1 MESSGISAS
10 IGRRNG
16 VAENP
21 PLDDAVADLS
31 ADAQAFLRR
40 VHEGLEPDAR
50 AGAALH
56 QRRLREFVRAT
67 GAWLDDL
74 PSWRANITGWRAIAR
89 LANPVVA
96 TKAG

>member
-1 MESSGISAS
+1 MK
-10 IGRRNG
+10 G
-16 VAENP
+16 VAENGL
-21 PLDDAVADLS
+21 LDDAVADLS
-31 ADAQAFLRR
+31 SDAQAFLLR
-40 VHEGLEPDAR
+40 VHCGDEPDVR
-50 AGAALH
+50 SGAAMH

-67 GAWLDDL
+67 GVWLEDL